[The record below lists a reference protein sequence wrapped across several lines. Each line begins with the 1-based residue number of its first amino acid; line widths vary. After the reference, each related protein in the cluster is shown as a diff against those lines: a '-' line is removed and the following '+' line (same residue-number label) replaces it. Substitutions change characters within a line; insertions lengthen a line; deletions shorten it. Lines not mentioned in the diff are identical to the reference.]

1 MNAGNPARLLPGQLV
16 SFPSGQMLAGL
27 AQKEH
32 LAVFLVVC
40 VGKEKQNRFLL
51 LDAGE
56 IKQV

>member
-1 MNAGNPARLLPGQLV
+1 
-16 SFPSGQMLAGL
+16 MLAGL